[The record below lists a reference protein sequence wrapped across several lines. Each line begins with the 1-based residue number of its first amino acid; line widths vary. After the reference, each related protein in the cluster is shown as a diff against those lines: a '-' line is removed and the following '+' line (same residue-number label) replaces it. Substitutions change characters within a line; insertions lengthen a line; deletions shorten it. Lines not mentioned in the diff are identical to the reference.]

1 MSMKKIRLVLFS
13 LILCLNLFS
22 QTVKSKTVYREN
34 SAFKKGNKIYVYP
47 ALFDSTLSREKIMLG
62 IDTLPSRLFI
72 TPKPYF
78 FLYKD
83 DTTKYA
89 GVVMKYSL
97 LRIIHCKYGFAEC
110 YKNGNTKSAET
121 YNRKYQLRGGYMEY
135 YENEMIKVTGKYRRG
150 KKQGR
155 WQYYDKDGK
164 LLKTEKYKRGNL
176 IRQIEYPSPK
186 KNRVTKHIV
195 PRENGLPY
203 TLK

>member
-1 MSMKKIRLVLFS
+1 MGLRNVIKMEIQNQPK
-13 LILCLNLFS
+13 LII
-22 QTVKSKTVYREN
+22 EN
-34 SAFKKGNKIYVYP
+34 IS
-47 ALFDSTLSREKIMLG
+47 
-62 IDTLPSRLFI
+62 
-72 TPKPYF
+72 
-78 FLYKD
+78 
-83 DTTKYA
+83 
-89 GVVMKYSL
+89 
-97 LRIIHCKYGFAEC
+97 YG
-110 YKNGNTKSAET
+110 
-121 YNRKYQLRGGYMEY
+121 GGYMEY

-176 IRQIEYPSPK
+176 ISQIEYPSPK